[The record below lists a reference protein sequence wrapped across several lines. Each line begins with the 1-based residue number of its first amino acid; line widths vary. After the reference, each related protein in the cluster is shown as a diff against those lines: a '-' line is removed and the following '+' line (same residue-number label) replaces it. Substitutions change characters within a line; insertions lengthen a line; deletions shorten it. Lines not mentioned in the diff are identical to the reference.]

1 MAQPTPWRTVR
12 VFISSTFLDMQAER
26 DHLVRFVFPRIR
38 EELLK
43 RRIHFIDVDLRWGVT
58 SEQDALAVCRE
69 IIDECRPRFL
79 CMLGGRYGWTPE
91 GQERSITADEVH
103 YAVLDQGSPDSHRF
117 FYFRDPKATTAM
129 VEESE
134 GQYREPEDSPNEAKL
149 EQLKQSIRD
158 AGFEPFVYPAEWD
171 ADQRR
176 LVGLEALGQ
185 RVFDDLMASID
196 AELGTEAPE
205 PLDEFA
211 EEAAQQDAFIAER
224 LLPRRE

>member
-1 MAQPTPWRTVR
+1 MSEPVAWRTVR

-79 CMLGGRYGWTPE
+79 CMLGGRYGWTPP

-103 YAVLDQGSPDSHRF
+103 YAALDPGAPDPHRF
-117 FYFRDPKATTAM
+117 FYFRDPEATASM
-129 VEESE
+129 VEEQE
-134 GQYREPEDSPNEAKL
+134 GEYRESPGSPSEAKL
-149 EQLKQSIRD
+149 EQLKQAVRD
-158 AGFEPFVYPAEWD
+158 AGYEPLVYGAEWD
-171 ADQRR
+171 SDQRR
-176 LVGLEALGQ
+176 LVGLEAFGQ
-185 RVFDDLMASID
+185 RVYDDLMASFD
-196 AELGTEAPE
+196 AEFGTEAPE

-211 EEAAQQDAFIAER
+211 EEAAQQ
-224 LLPRRE
+224 